1 MIRSWYVAETGYLE
15 VRGFSLASGMQ
26 QCSGERYEWPPPP
39 LEISRYSPDP
49 QILRPS
55 DPTSVFE
62 SPDKFH
68 PALAVDISLF
78 RSNPIPCNRSH
89 IYMNGTL
96 REQPPTSDSAIITD
110 CQWQPA

>member
-1 MIRSWYVAETGYLE
+1 MIGSWYVAETGYLE

-26 QCSGERYEWPPPP
+26 QCSGDMNGYLRRLRY
-39 LEISRYSPDP
+39 RD
-49 QILRPS
+49 ILQTLRSS
-55 DPTSVFE
+55 DPRGGY
-62 SPDKFH
+62 
-68 PALAVDISLF
+68 LSLF